1 MAALATLLERIGLA
15 FDDTTCIT
23 QALVHRSFM
32 HEHASGVP
40 ASNER
45 LEFLGDAVLSV
56 IAAELV
62 YQAYPAADEGQLTE
76 MRAALIRTTML
87 ADHARALGLGAFM
100 RIGRGAER
108 GGARDNDNVLADG
121 FEALIG
127 AIYQSHGLAGART
140 FLEPRLRQHMAV
152 IGTVDD
158 ARADDFKSRLQ
169 RDVQRSLNQ
178 TPRYRTVGTSGP
190 DHQRTF
196 TIEVH
201 LGEQV
206 LGVGSGPSK
215 QAASQDAAR
224 RALEQRSALEQP
236 GG

>member
-1 MAALATLLERIGLA
+1 MAALATLLDRIGLT
-15 FDDTTCIT
+15 FDDTTLLA
-23 QALVHRSFM
+23 QALTHRSYM
-32 HEHASGVP
+32 HEHAPVVP

-45 LEFLGDAVLSV
+45 LEFLGDAVLNIV
-56 IAAELV
+56 AAELV

-76 MRAALIRTTML
+76 MRAELIRTRIL
-87 ADHARALGLGAFM
+87 ADHARTLELGTFL

-127 AIYQSHGLAGART
+127 AIYQNHGLAGARS
-140 FLEPRLRQHMAV
+140 FLAPRLRQHMAA
-152 IGTVDD
+152 IGAVAD

-169 RDVQRSLNQ
+169 RDVQSMQNQ
-178 TPRYRTVGTSGP
+178 TPRYRTVAASGP
-190 DHQRTF
+190 DHRRTF
-196 TIEVH
+196 TVEVY
-201 LGEQV
+201 LGDHV

-224 RALEQRSALEQP
+224 RALEQRDALEQR
-236 GG
+236 

>member
-1 MAALATLLERIGLA
+1 
-15 FDDTTCIT
+15 
-23 QALVHRSFM
+23 
-32 HEHASGVP
+32 
-40 ASNER
+40 
-45 LEFLGDAVLSV
+45 
-56 IAAELV
+56 
-62 YQAYPAADEGQLTE
+62 
-76 MRAALIRTTML
+76 
-87 ADHARALGLGAFM
+87 
-100 RIGRGAER
+100 
-108 GGARDNDNVLADG
+108 
-121 FEALIG
+121 
-127 AIYQSHGLAGART
+127 
-140 FLEPRLRQHMAV
+140 MAV

-224 RALEQRSALEQP
+224 RALEQRAALEQP